1 MKRFIMHSDLK
12 PEKVEAYIA
21 LHARPWPELLEL
33 ISRCNIHNYSISIR
47 GTELY
52 TYYEYTGDDYERDM
66 EMMDNSPIM
75 QRWWTFS
82 KPCFL
87 HHEEERYYDELREI
101 FYTP

>member
-12 PEKVEAYIA
+12 PEKVDDYIK
-21 LHARPWPELLEL
+21 LHAEPWPEIMEL
-33 ISRCNIHNYSISIR
+33 IAQCHIHHYSISIR

-52 TYYEYTGDDYERDM
+52 TYYEYTGEDYEADM
-66 EMMDNSPIM
+66 AKMDESPVM

-87 HHEEERYYDELREI
+87 HHDEGVYYEDLTEI
-101 FYTP
+101 FYAP